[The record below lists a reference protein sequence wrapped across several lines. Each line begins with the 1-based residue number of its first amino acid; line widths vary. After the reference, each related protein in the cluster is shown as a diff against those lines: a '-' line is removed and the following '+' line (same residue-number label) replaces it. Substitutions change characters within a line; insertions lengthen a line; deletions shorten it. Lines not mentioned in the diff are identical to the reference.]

1 MTGKTDRMVP
11 RDSAEALRTRISE
24 DARREA
30 NEIGAQARKDA
41 AHLLEQQTANLV
53 VMRDKALD
61 AAAKEGAAK
70 AKTILATISQERRKI
85 RLEAQEKV
93 LQEILSRIRGLTAGF
108 RVSPAYGD
116 HLKEL
121 IVEGALTLDTD
132 VVIVVASVCDVEI
145 MNSDFLGNIER
156 ALKEKHHK
164 SITLIL
170 EPDAAA
176 KDIGVIL
183 RSKDRR
189 IACNNTFEGRLSR
202 AYAAIRA
209 EILNEVFGT
218 YA

>member
-1 MTGKTDRMVP
+1 MTGKNDRMAP
-11 RDSAEALRTRISE
+11 RDSAEALRARIIE

-30 NEIGAQARKDA
+30 DGICAQGRKDA
-41 AHLLEQQTANLV
+41 AHLFEQQTANLV

-61 AAAKEGAAK
+61 AAAKEGDAK
-70 AKTILATISQERRKI
+70 AKKILATISQERRKI

-116 HLKEL
+116 HLKAL

-132 VVIVVASVCDVEI
+132 VVVVVASACDVEM
-145 MNSDFLGNIER
+145 MNYDFLGNIER
-156 ALKEKHHK
+156 ELKEKHHK

-170 EPDAAA
+170 EPDAATQ
-176 KDIGVIL
+176 DIGVIL

-189 IACNNTFEGRLSR
+189 IACDNTFEGRLLR
-202 AYAAIRA
+202 AYATIRA

-218 YA
+218 HA